1 MKITIISWKDERW
14 SADKETLDKI
24 NEMIKKEKPVISGIG
39 EKVFLVI
46 GWIAV
51 SPFVIFELITLGFKR
66 LMKLIR
72 K

>member
-1 MKITIISWKDERW
+1 MKITVWAWKDERW

-24 NEMIKKEKPVISGIG
+24 NEMIKKEKPVIIGIG